1 MSRPSV
7 KSKLAPSAS
16 GARIGG
22 DDLQHLIAWYWCL
35 VSQHP
40 SSRIVSVQLEA
51 DHAGNIDDVVV
62 RRDGASDIFQQIKA
76 SVSAEGSAGS
86 DWLMEPSPRGGASIL
101 QKLYTSW
108 RDLEQAGADLGL
120 VTSRPIDPEDPIL
133 KLLDRRNLLGP
144 NLRRVSPGSKAGKAR
159 KAWADHVGCTA
170 EELCSLLDVLQ
181 LHLGQTEAEW
191 RSKVADVAMG
201 AGLRFDEVALSAALG
216 EVREWVKTT
225 RTERGPLEITEAI
238 SRLDLRA
245 ERPWAVVAVQAIDI
259 EPAFDDA
266 FAVLDWIRLFRGDS
280 PKNRRGLIEVE
291 RWRDRLPSD
300 LRDIVRRLRDSG
312 ERRVLVRGKMRLPT
326 WFAVGAHFSDV
337 AGFDLAATD
346 RGQLWVA
353 DMGDGSA
360 ANLQIL
366 EDDRVG
372 DGDETLL
379 VVAISMDATAD
390 AREALAAQE
399 AVGRLLAVTVDGGP
413 NRRLLADAGHAMA
426 AAVAVRDFAR
436 SLSRQT
442 SRIHLV
448 LSCPGP
454 FALFLGH
461 LWDRMAPTQLYEDL
475 VNDYEPS
482 FEIRN

>member
-7 KSKLAPSAS
+7 KSTLAPSAS

-51 DHAGNIDDVVV
+51 DDAGNIDDVVV
-62 RRDGASDIFQQIKA
+62 RRDGARDIYQQIKA
-76 SVSAEGSAGS
+76 SVSAAGLAGS
-86 DWLMEPSPRGGASIL
+86 DWLMEPSPRGGTSIL

-108 RDLEQAGADLGL
+108 RNLEQAGADLAL

-144 NLRRVSPGSKAGKAR
+144 GLRRVSPDSKVGKAR
-159 KAWADHVGCTA
+159 KVWADHAECSE
-170 EELCSLLDVLQ
+170 EELCSLLDVLK

-216 EVREWVKTT
+216 EVREWVKAT
-225 RTERGPLEITEAI
+225 RTERGPLEIAEAI
-238 SRLDLRA
+238 NRLGLHS
-245 ERPWAVVAVQAIDI
+245 ERPWAVVVVQAIDN
-259 EPAFDDA
+259 EPAVDDA
-266 FAVLDWIRLFRGDS
+266 FAVLDWIHLFRGDS
-280 PKNRRGLIEVE
+280 PKNRRGLIEGE
-291 RWRDRLPSD
+291 GWRDRLPSD
-300 LRDIVRRLRDSG
+300 LKDIVRRLRDSG
-312 ERRVLVRGKMRLPT
+312 EHRVLVRGKMRLPT
-326 WFAVGAHFSDV
+326 WFAVGAHFSDI
-337 AGFDLAATD
+337 AGFDMAAAD

-353 DMGDGSA
+353 ETGDRPV
-360 ANLQIL
+360 ANLQVL
-366 EDDRVG
+366 QDDRVG
-372 DGDETLL
+372 NGDETLL

-390 AREALAAQE
+390 AREAFAGHE
-399 AVGRLLAVTVDGGP
+399 PTGRLLTVTVDGGP
-413 NRRLLADAGHAMA
+413 NRRLLEDSRHAMT

-436 SLSRQT
+436 SISRQT

-448 LSCPGP
+448 LGCPGP

-461 LWDRMAPTQLYEDL
+461 LWDRMAPTQVYEDL
-475 VNDYEPS
+475 VNGYES
-482 FEIRN
+482 AFEIRN